1 MNSETNWDL
10 QIDNSVL
17 KFFKK
22 IPRKDVES
30 LDVAIRLLPVNPYFG
45 DIQKIKS
52 ENEAWRR
59 RVGAYR
65 IFFKIK
71 MKEKIIL
78 VSEVKRRKSDTY

>member
-10 QIDNSVL
+10 QIDTSVF

-45 DIQKIKS
+45 DIQKIKG
-52 ENEAWRR
+52 EPDAWRR

-71 MKEKIIL
+71 INEKIIL
-78 VSEVKRRKSDTY
+78 VSQVKRRKSNTY